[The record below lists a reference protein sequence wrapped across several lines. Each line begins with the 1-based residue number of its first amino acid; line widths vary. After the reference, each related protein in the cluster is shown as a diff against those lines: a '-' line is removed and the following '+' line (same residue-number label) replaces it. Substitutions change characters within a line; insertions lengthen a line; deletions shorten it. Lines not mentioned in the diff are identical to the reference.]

1 MHSRANPL
9 SSRHQIPSKGVWNVG
24 KNGTKYSVISDT
36 LGLMNPLSNSSCN
49 CFFNS
54 TSSTGASR

>member
-24 KNGTKYSVISDT
+24 KNGTKYSVINHTT
-36 LGLMNPLSNSSCN
+36 LRLCLSSSKPTIHIPHKL
-49 CFFNS
+49 S
-54 TSSTGASR
+54 ITVTR